1 MYTHQQSKNKHLKPT
16 ISVIVFDL
24 DKTLYVNKK
33 ISQHIDLKIK
43 KFIQGRVPEITDKKL
58 QKLESEIPNVLDVI
72 KYFGLDQRDFD
83 NYVYRDTSYLN
94 KLKPN
99 ENLVKMLASFN
110 MKKYVVS
117 LSPRLHINKVLDT
130 LKIRQLFDGVFSVN
144 EGFKN
149 KEEVYQSII
158 NETEIDPSQVCV
170 VGDNYDI
177 DLRPAKKLGMKTILI
192 NLKSMKQTYCIKS
205 ILELKYARL

>member
-117 LSPRLHINKVLDT
+117 LSPTTHT
-130 LKIRQLFDGVFSVN
+130 
-144 EGFKN
+144 
-149 KEEVYQSII
+149 
-158 NETEIDPSQVCV
+158 
-170 VGDNYDI
+170 
-177 DLRPAKKLGMKTILI
+177 
-192 NLKSMKQTYCIKS
+192 
-205 ILELKYARL
+205 